1 MPIPFNNIN
10 KIRSPKLVSY
20 QRLFKIVRENIPKKS
35 IEDVAFVACNVF
47 KEIQILATF
56 MKCEWLNRVLLTW
69 ENVKPLYVERDF
81 SQANL
86 IDKYTKLL
94 KEERANAKNLER
106 LYYRSRKRKPFDYT
120 KLAGE

>member
-47 KEIQILATF
+47 KEIQILYPN
-56 MKCEWLNRVLLTW
+56 K
-69 ENVKPLYVERDF
+69 DF
-81 SQANL
+81 YGQVDEAIELFKNNPN
-86 IDKYTKLL
+86 KYL
-94 KEERANAKNLER
+94 KKDVIII
-106 LYYRSRKRKPFDYT
+106 KI
-120 KLAGE
+120 

>member
-47 KEIQILATF
+47 KEIQTLF
-56 MKCEWLNRVLLTW
+56 PNK
-69 ENVKPLYVERDF
+69 DF
-81 SQANL
+81 YGQVDEAIEAFKNNPN
-86 IDKYTKLL
+86 KYFKKDVIIITI
-94 KEERANAKNLER
+94 
-106 LYYRSRKRKPFDYT
+106 
-120 KLAGE
+120 